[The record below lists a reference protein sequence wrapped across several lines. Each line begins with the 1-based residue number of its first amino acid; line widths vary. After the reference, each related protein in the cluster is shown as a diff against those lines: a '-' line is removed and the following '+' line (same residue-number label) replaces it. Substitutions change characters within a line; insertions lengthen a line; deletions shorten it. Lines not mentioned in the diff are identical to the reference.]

1 MKKTAMIIMAGCLV
15 VVALLVNAVNANAQ
29 SSGMEEALR
38 IYQKK
43 ETPAE
48 ITPPSVP
55 TNLKQREAPLPA
67 ASAQE
72 VFSEPVS
79 KEKEEKDNNS
89 LTFFAGLSIAVAL
102 VMIILSIVLILVLL
116 RKGLTAADEKI
127 SSLGKRL
134 EEMEEREEL
143 LDEKIFFLETV
154 EKRLEETEGGYFFV
168 ELENAKKYRCYYGRD
183 QFGRIKTLRFKQGEP
198 QKVFRTRELEEAR
211 EIAKEALT
219 SFELGEED
227 FLKSDAFSLVRK
239 LMDEGVI
246 REERITEE

>member
-15 VVALLVNAVNANAQ
+15 VVALLADAVNANAQ

-38 IYQKK
+38 IYQNK

-48 ITPPSVP
+48 ITPPSAP

-72 VFSEPVS
+72 ALLEPVRN
-79 KEKEEKDNNS
+79 EKKQEENNS

-134 EEMEEREEL
+134 EE
-143 LDEKIFFLETV
+143 
-154 EKRLEETEGGYFFV
+154 TEGGYFFV

-183 QFGRIKTLRFKQGEP
+183 QFGRIKTLRFEQGEP

-246 REERITEE
+246 REEITIEE